1 MLKMTESR
9 RLQFPSRGTENV
21 VRMWCTKIA
30 YNVFVVAPEGKR
42 PLRKPGCRWKDNITM
57 VFEEIGRNFVEWIQ
71 YA

>member
-1 MLKMTESR
+1 
-9 RLQFPSRGTENV
+9 
-21 VRMWCTKIA
+21 MWCTKIA